1 MGELLQLRAVRLELS
16 IQIVVE
22 RVAVDID
29 HKDNPFPCSSP
40 LLDLLREICVKQ
52 RGRVRPEPTELYISH
67 VLLINCLES
76 F

>member
-22 RVAVDID
+22 QVAVDID

-40 LLDLLREICVKQ
+40 LLDLLHEICVEQ
-52 RGRVRPEPTELYISH
+52 RGRVRPEPAELYISH